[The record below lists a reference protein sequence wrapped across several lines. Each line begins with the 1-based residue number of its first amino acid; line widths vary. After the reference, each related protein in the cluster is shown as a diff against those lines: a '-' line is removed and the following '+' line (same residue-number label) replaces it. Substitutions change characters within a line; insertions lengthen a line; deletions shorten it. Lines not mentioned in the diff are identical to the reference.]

1 MLNKQVRERLS
12 ALTLTGS
19 QLIELFE
26 GMIKV
31 AEGTNANNSAIAL
44 SYAEETVQPG
54 EYIAEI
60 HLIVQKVPENEN
72 QPAGS

>member
-1 MLNKQVRERLS
+1 MLNKQVKERLE
-12 ALTLTGS
+12 ALTLTGK

-31 AEGTNANNSAIAL
+31 AEGTNATNSAIAL
-44 SYAEETVQPG
+44 NYADENVQSG
-54 EYIAEI
+54 EYVAEI

-72 QPAGS
+72 